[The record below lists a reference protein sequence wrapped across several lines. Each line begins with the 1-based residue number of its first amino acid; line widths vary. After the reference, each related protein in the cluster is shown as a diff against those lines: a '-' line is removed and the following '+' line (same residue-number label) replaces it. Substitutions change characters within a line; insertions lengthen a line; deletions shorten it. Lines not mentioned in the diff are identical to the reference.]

1 MPFDEV
7 REKGHEVIE
16 GLTLYM
22 TAASPSAPANTGV
35 SVNVALYVLPPYSTD
50 ITDV

>member
-7 REKGHEVIE
+7 REKEHEVIE

-22 TAASPSAPANTGV
+22 TAASPSAPANTGTRV
-35 SVNVALYVLPPYSTD
+35 KVAV
-50 ITDV
+50 